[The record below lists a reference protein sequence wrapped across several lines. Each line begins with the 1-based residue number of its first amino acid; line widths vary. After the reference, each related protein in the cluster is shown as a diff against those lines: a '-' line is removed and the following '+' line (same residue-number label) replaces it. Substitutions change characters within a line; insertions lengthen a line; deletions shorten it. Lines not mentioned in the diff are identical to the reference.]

1 MSQARLKTDLNSY
14 AYSQIRSLSLPI
26 PRALALFTVILPFIT
41 GISARSTYGL
51 VRRSANAE
59 PYQLTIP
66 LIAVI
71 GFQLIYETII
81 ATLALTHIV
90 PPIALNCG
98 LQSKWLQLHRVKDAD
113 AIRAIQDTFACCG
126 LNTVRDHSWPF
137 TEPPTCASVYTRSRP
152 CIGAWRKAEQTN
164 AGLLLLVAIAVF
176 IIQVHQDSKQC
187 ICSEIHRE
195 KQVLSL
201 ICLLTDGSSTQWARH
216 FKRTGHDSEEAEED
230 NRATMRRLIEEN
242 AENYHD
248 EPNEEPS
255 SQAIDAPNR
264 DTDQGPIVL
273 PSHLTHD
280 GEDTNDPPTSMGSIN
295 PNYSER
301 GDDRPQQRRVFS
313 GLILEVTA

>member
-1 MSQARLKTDLNSY
+1 MSTLPKKLAIFAIPLLLLALTATAGY

-26 PRALALFTVILPFIT
+26 PRALALFTVVLPFIT
-41 GISARSTYGL
+41 GISARGSYGL
-51 VRRSANAE
+51 VRRSANVE

-81 ATLALTHIV
+81 ATLALTHIL

-137 TEPPTCASVYTRSRP
+137 TEPPTCASVYSRSRP

-164 AGLLLLVAIAVF
+164 AGLLLLVAITVF
-176 IIQVHQDSKQC
+176 IIK
-187 ICSEIHRE
+187 
-195 KQVLSL
+195 VLIL
-201 ICLLTDGSSTQWARH
+201 IGLLTNGSFTQWARH

-242 AENYHD
+242 AEDYHD

-255 SQAIDAPNR
+255 TRAIDAPDR
-264 DTDQGPIVL
+264 DTDHSPIVL
-273 PSHLTHD
+273 PSQLTHD
-280 GEDTNDPPTSMGSIN
+280 GHEWRT
-295 PNYSER
+295 
-301 GDDRPQQRRVFS
+301 
-313 GLILEVTA
+313 

>member
-1 MSQARLKTDLNSY
+1 MSTLPKKLAIFAIPLLLLALTATAGY

-71 GFQLIYETII
+71 GFQLIYVTII

-98 LQSKWLQLHRVKDAD
+98 LQSKWLQLRRVKDAD

-126 LNTVRDHSWPF
+126 LNT
-137 TEPPTCASVYTRSRP
+137 
-152 CIGAWRKAEQTN
+152 
-164 AGLLLLVAIAVF
+164 
-176 IIQVHQDSKQC
+176 
-187 ICSEIHRE
+187 
-195 KQVLSL
+195 
-201 ICLLTDGSSTQWARH
+201 
-216 FKRTGHDSEEAEED
+216 
-230 NRATMRRLIEEN
+230 N

-280 GEDTNDPPTSMGSIN
+280 GHEWRT
-295 PNYSER
+295 
-301 GDDRPQQRRVFS
+301 
-313 GLILEVTA
+313 